1 MKASVAAIACVGI
14 ASILAI
20 AIVVGWYHAEYLGVD
35 APSAPAIGGPF
46 FLVDDNG
53 NAVTDQTYHGKWLLI
68 YFGYTF
74 CPDACP
80 TALNAV
86 AAALDALGQDAARVQ
101 PLFITIDPER
111 DTPAVMKEYVAAFD
125 NRIVGLTGNPEQIAA
140 AARAYRVYYR
150 RVGSGS
156 DYTMDHTVLLYIMDP
171 NGRFS
176 GFLSHDLTAEEIAG
190 KLKSLF

>member
-1 MKASVAAIACVGI
+1 MRLHRITIAIGSLCLFAIAAIV
-14 ASILAI
+14 L
-20 AIVVGWYHAEYLGVD
+20 GWYQTEY
-35 APSAPAIGGPF
+35 SASGAQSPASIGGPF
-46 FLVDDNG
+46 SLVDENG
-53 NAVTDQTYHGKWLLI
+53 NAVTDRTYRGKWLLV

-86 AAALDALGQDAARVQ
+86 AAALDALGPDAARVQ
-101 PLFITIDPER
+101 PLFITIDPDR
-111 DTPAVMKEYVAAFD
+111 DTPAVMKDYVAAFD
-125 NRIVGLTGNPEQIAA
+125 KRIVGLTGTPQQIAA
-140 AARAYRVYYR
+140 AAKAYRVYYQ

-171 NGRFS
+171 DGQFS
-176 GFLSHDLTAEEIAG
+176 GFLAHDLTASQIAG

>member
-1 MKASVAAIACVGI
+1 MRLYRIAVAIGSLCLFAIA
-14 ASILAI
+14 A
-20 AIVVGWYHAEYLGVD
+20 VVYGWYQTEYLGGN
-35 APSAPAIGGPF
+35 PLSAPAIGGPF
-46 FLVDDNG
+46 SLVDDNG
-53 NAVTDQTYHGKWLLI
+53 NAVTDQTYRGKWLLV

-80 TALNAV
+80 TTLNAV
-86 AAALDALGQDAARVQ
+86 ATALTALGPDAERVQ
-101 PLFITIDPER
+101 PLFITIDPDR

-125 NRIVGLTGNPEQIAA
+125 SRIVGLTGSPEQIAA
-140 AARAYRVYYR
+140 AAKAYRVYYQR
-150 RVGSGS
+150 IGGGS

-176 GFLSHDLTAEEIAG
+176 GFLSHDQTAEEIVQ